1 MLEALWLSWFV
12 HAGCPMPFIRNLAV
26 GILCSWM
33 VLDAAIVFRRKTG
46 AAENRDRYSMKFIML
61 ASPLMMLIALLAAF
75 GEFGTFGAMH
85 TAAPQIAGLCG
96 MTAGIGVRG
105 AAIAQL
111 GRFHTPN
118 VAIRPDHMLREHGLY
133 GLVRHPSYLGALA
146 AFAGFG
152 LALGNWLAFF
162 VIAIAAPCIYL
173 VRIREE
179 EAALGG
185 AFGESYAAYCRRT
198 KRLIPWVY

>member
-1 MLEALWLSWFV
+1 MAFMRSF
-12 HAGCPMPFIRNLAV
+12 AV
-26 GILCSWM
+26 AILFTWI
-33 VLDAAIVFRRKTG
+33 VVDASVVFRRKTV
-46 AAENRDRYSMKFIML
+46 AAENRDRYSLKVIAL
-61 ASPLMMLIALLAAF
+61 LSPLMMLIALLAAY
-75 GEFGTFGAMH
+75 GEFRAFGAMH
-85 TAAPQIAGLCG
+85 APALQIGGLCV
-96 MTAGIGVRG
+96 MVLGIGVRT

-118 VAIRPDHMLREHGLY
+118 VAVRADHELREHGLY
-133 GLVRHPSYLGALA
+133 SAVRHPSYAGALA

-152 LALGNWLAFF
+152 LALGNWISFF
-162 VIAIAAPCIYL
+162 VIAVAAPCIYL

-179 EAALGG
+179 EAALSA